1 MSGSL
6 VRGEGCSAPL
16 GLQSGLIPDS
26 ALTSSLAASSPEHA
40 RLHHPASAWCFL
52 YSEVKSRGRGDVL
65 LEIDLG
71 QPRLVSGFQSQG
83 PPEALHPPD
92 YMRYISLGLEVST
105 EAGQWADCCSGD
117 TGGRT
122 TFYADDKSGE
132 AGVVRTH
139 AFPALVAARR
149 LRVRIS
155 TALRWIGHDHK
166 CFRFEVLGCS
176 AASEANSSL
185 AAAALAPGYIS
196 VWWRQ
201 PRLGTQQLHSAFFLL
216 NVTEVGGA
224 GGGVTI
230 LNTTDTSTNLAT
242 PSWGAEYL
250 LSLTCW
256 LHGVPL
262 RCGAA
267 QLTALAAP
275 SPACRAHSSFC
286 SAAEDAV
293 VFLSP
298 EQLTASRNPDTG
310 AVTLRQGRYGLGWVG
325 AWVRVMGGWGV
336 AVSKSTV

>member
-224 GGGVTI
+224 GGG
-230 LNTTDTSTNLAT
+230 AGGGG
-242 PSWGAEYL
+242 PGAGQRGEQLLLPRPHGALLPAQHQHGHPGQQPLLLHRVHCAAPVSLMYL
-250 LSLTCW
+250 LIHIMNVVINSALSWSLWC
-256 LHGVPL
+256 
-262 RCGAA
+262 
-267 QLTALAAP
+267 TARWA
-275 SPACRAHSSFC
+275 
-286 SAAEDAV
+286 
-293 VFLSP
+293 
-298 EQLTASRNPDTG
+298 
-310 AVTLRQGRYGLGWVG
+310 
-325 AWVRVMGGWGV
+325 GG
-336 AVSKSTV
+336 